1 MQHQLQYG
9 ARVKGQWHDAPWN
22 GDVEGEV
29 IRYPEDPKKKGPPPR
44 PGRRWHCRIE
54 NLSPGPSLSLPLS
67 PNGCLLTPRF
77 SDSPCLSAAEKY
89 VVRVRSKN
97 ALGWSK
103 WSWNSKPIMT
113 PID

>member
-54 NLSPGPSLSLPLS
+54 NLSPGPSLSLPF
-67 PNGCLLTPRF
+67 PRF
-77 SDSPCLSAAEKY
+77 ANSPFC
-89 VVRVRSKN
+89 
-97 ALGWSK
+97 
-103 WSWNSKPIMT
+103 
-113 PID
+113 